1 MENASSGGHTS
12 VLHLPDDCLSF
23 IYSRLDCNFD
33 RESFGLTCHQLLN
46 IQNVGH
52 QSLQF
57 HFSLG
62 ILTLRYDTN
71 FEVNSHHLS
80 RLLTRYDSGLTHL
93 QYYSSKLHTL
103 YLDCCLALTDDGLS
117 VVVAGYRSLEVICIH
132 RCIVTEVALEVLA
145 ASSCFAMK
153 LVNLSHSARLS
164 DNGLRALS
172 QACYK
177 LLAVEASI

>member
-1 MENASSGGHTS
+1 MSQADVSYSCGSCGYPLNLTSSNRITS
-12 VLHLPDDCLSF
+12 AIGSEYRKS
-23 IYSRLDCNFD
+23 I
-33 RESFGLTCHQLLN
+33 
-46 IQNVGH
+46 
-52 QSLQF
+52 
-57 HFSLG
+57 
-62 ILTLRYDTN
+62 
-71 FEVNSHHLS
+71 
-80 RLLTRYDSGLTHL
+80 
-93 QYYSSKLHTL
+93 KK
-103 YLDCCLALTDDGLS
+103 
-117 VVVAGYRSLEVICIH
+117 VVAGYRSLEVICIH